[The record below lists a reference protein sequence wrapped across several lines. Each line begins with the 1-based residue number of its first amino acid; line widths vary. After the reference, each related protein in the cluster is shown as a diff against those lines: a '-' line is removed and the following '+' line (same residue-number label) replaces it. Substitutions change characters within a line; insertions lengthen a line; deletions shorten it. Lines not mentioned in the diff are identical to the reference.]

1 MIRLACALGLV
12 AIVMA
17 VILVLRTDGASAIGF
32 SFIGAPALGL
42 ALVIYGVSRW
52 RAGVCSG
59 RTPRVLDEKRVP
71 NDEAP
76 EPAHRRFRLNAFN
89 WERL

>member
-42 ALVIYGVSRW
+42 ARVIYGVSRW
-52 RAGVCSG
+52 RAGAFRSNAT
-59 RTPRVLDEKRVP
+59 RTR
-71 NDEAP
+71 EAGS
-76 EPAHRRFRLNAFN
+76 
-89 WERL
+89 

>member
-1 MIRLACALGLV
+1 VIRLACALGLV

-42 ALVIYGVSRW
+42 ALVLYVVSRW
-52 RAGVCSG
+52 RAGAFRSNAT
-59 RTPRVLDEKRVP
+59 RTR
-71 NDEAP
+71 EAAS
-76 EPAHRRFRLNAFN
+76 ECR
-89 WERL
+89 

>member
-1 MIRLACALGLV
+1 MIRLACALGLI

-42 ALVIYGVSRW
+42 ALTIYGVSRW
-52 RAGVCSG
+52 RAGVSG
-59 RTPRVLDEKRVP
+59 RTPRVLEKRVP
-71 NDEAP
+71 NPDEAP
-76 EPAHRRFRLNAFN
+76 EPSHRRFGLNAFN
-89 WERL
+89 WGRL

>member
-42 ALVIYGVSRW
+42 ALVIYGVRRW
-52 RAGVCSG
+52 RAGAFRSNAT
-59 RTPRVLDEKRVP
+59 RTR
-71 NDEAP
+71 EAGS
-76 EPAHRRFRLNAFN
+76 
-89 WERL
+89 

>member
-1 MIRLACALGLV
+1 VIRLACALGLI

-42 ALVIYGVSRW
+42 ALTIYGVSRW
-52 RAGVCSG
+52 RAGVFRSNAP
-59 RTPRVLDEKRVP
+59 RTP
-71 NDEAP
+71 EAGP
-76 EPAHRRFRLNAFN
+76 ESR
-89 WERL
+89 

>member
-1 MIRLACALGLV
+1 MIRLACALGLI

-42 ALVIYGVSRW
+42 ALVIYGASRW
-52 RAGVCSG
+52 RAGVFRSNAT
-59 RTPRVLDEKRVP
+59 RTR
-71 NDEAP
+71 EAGP
-76 EPAHRRFRLNAFN
+76 ESR
-89 WERL
+89 

>member
-1 MIRLACALGLV
+1 VIRLACALGLV

-42 ALVIYGVSRW
+42 ALAIYGISRW
-52 RAGVCSG
+52 RAG
-59 RTPRVLDEKRVP
+59 
-71 NDEAP
+71 A
-76 EPAHRRFRLNAFN
+76 FRSNATRN
-89 WERL
+89 RDAAQKIS